1 MTELWQHFASEN
13 IFWLGL
19 TLAIYLF
26 GHFLYRKSRFFPLLS
41 PIIVSVALLIA
52 VLVVTDTPYETY
64 FEGAQTI
71 HLLLARH
78 SAL

>member
-41 PIIVSVALLIA
+41 PIIVSTVP
-52 VLVVTDTPYETY
+52 VDLVP
-64 FEGAQTI
+64 
-71 HLLLARH
+71 
-78 SAL
+78 